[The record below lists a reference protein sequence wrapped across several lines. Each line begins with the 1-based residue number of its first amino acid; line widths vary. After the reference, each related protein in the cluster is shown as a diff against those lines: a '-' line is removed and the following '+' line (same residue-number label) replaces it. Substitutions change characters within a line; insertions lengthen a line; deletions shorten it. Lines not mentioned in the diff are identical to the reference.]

1 MVDWVMNLAAE
12 PMTAWWVLG
21 LAGVIGG
28 VEIIRTSKETLWGE
42 FFAEDLD
49 E

>member
-1 MVDWVMNLAAE
+1 MVEWIMNVAE
-12 PMTAWWVLG
+12 QPATAWWVLG
-21 LAGVIGG
+21 LVATVAAL
-28 VEIIRTSKETLWGE
+28 EAIRTSKETLWGD